1 MIAGIVLAGGA
12 STRMGQPKALLQ
24 LGGLT
29 LAERAFNLLVPHCTA
44 TVIITG
50 AHDLEIRQALPHLST
65 FMLCNTHHALGMFSS
80 LSLGLA
86 NFPQA
91 SAILFTPVDFAAVH
105 PASVQ
110 KLFDAAPAP
119 LTKPRCQGHSGHP
132 ILVRDTALAA
142 LRAAAPTA
150 NAKQILS
157 AFPSQYL
164 DVDDRAVAEDCDTPH
179 DYQRLLSWWQPLQ
192 PAK

>member
-12 STRMGQPKALLQ
+12 STRMGQPKALLP

-29 LAERAFNLLVPHCTA
+29 LAEHAFNLFSPHCSA

-50 AHDLEIRQALPHLST
+50 AHDFEMRQALPHLASH
-65 FMLCNTHHALGMFSS
+65 LHCNTLHALGMFSS
-80 LSLGLA
+80 LSLGLHH
-86 NFPQA
+86 FPHA

-110 KLFDAAPAP
+110 KLFDAPPAP
-119 LTKPRCQGHSGHP
+119 LTKPRWQGHSGHP

-142 LRAAAPTA
+142 LRAAPSTA
-150 NAKQILS
+150 NAKEILS

-164 DVDDRAVAEDCDTPH
+164 DVDDRAVAEDCDTPQ
-179 DYQRLLSWWQPLQ
+179 DYQRLLSWWQPAQ
-192 PAK
+192 PAQ